1 MTSRTQR
8 TRRRWGAALA
18 VAAIIP
24 LLAAC
29 GSNAPGTGSGAA
41 GKVDGSTI
49 VIQTVNSL
57 QPQFQKYAD
66 AYMKTF
72 PKRKVQ
78 VRASTDDGA
87 KYAQQLA
94 TARIGGQLP
103 DVFFNVDFLA
113 DTLAKAN
120 VPLDLAPGIKEGK
133 LGSLRIKD
141 FVAPFVGQYRPIN
154 NPSEVTGLPVSADS
168 VGLFYNKTIFER
180 YGVTEYPK
188 ASWTWDDMLRVA
200 KEIQD
205 KSGGKVYGLGSPLQD
220 GSNQLVFGP
229 VLRAFGAEV
238 YNGKTGKSDIGSP
251 DAIKAWKLLISAYGT
266 SSNPY
271 SSNPNDPALAF
282 SAGNVAMGIGS
293 RAAIPQ
299 TQTTLKDD
307 WNVQSMPTINGKS
320 TAGGGSYG
328 LSISQ
333 TSKNQDA
340 AWAFLKWFYS
350 DSGMAV
356 AQKVGGVIPPT
367 NEGIDHGTWRN
378 TNGLPPSNIGIFGHS
393 ARTAVLLTQLPGSS
407 GSVLTQA
414 TVKAT
419 QEVVL
424 QHVSV
429 EKAFQEAQ
437 DTVNAQLAKDFKKK

>member
-1 MTSRTQR
+1 MTSRTPR
-8 TRRRWGAALA
+8 TRRKWVAALA

-24 LLAAC
+24 MLAAC
-29 GSNAPGTGSGAA
+29 AGNAKADGSAGT
-41 GKVDGSTI
+41 VDGSTI
-49 VIQTVNSL
+49 VLQTVNSL

-66 AYMKTF
+66 AYMKKY
-72 PKRKVQ
+72 PKRKVE

-94 TARIGGQLP
+94 TARISGQLP
-103 DVFFNVDFLA
+103 DVFFNVDYLA

-120 VPLDLAPGIKEGK
+120 VPLDLASGIKDGK

-141 FVAPFVGQYRPIN
+141 FAAPFVGQYRPIS
-154 NPSEVTGLPVSADS
+154 NPDEVTGLPVSADS
-168 VGLFYNKTIFER
+168 VGLYWNKTLFDK

-188 ASWTWDDMLRVA
+188 ADWTWDDMLRVA

-229 VLRAFGAEV
+229 VLRAFGADV

-271 SSNPNDPALAF
+271 SANANDPALAF

-293 RAAIPQ
+293 RAAIPG
-299 TQTTLKDD
+299 TQAALKDE

-333 TSKNQDA
+333 TSKQQDA

-350 DSGMAV
+350 DAGMAV

-367 NEGIDHGTWRN
+367 NDGID
-378 TNGLPPSNIGIFGHS
+378 NGSWKDTGGKPPANIAIFGHS
-393 ARTAVLLTQLPGSS
+393 ARTAVLLTQMPGSS
-407 GSVLTQA
+407 GTVLTQA

-429 EKAFQEAQ
+429 EKAFQQAQ